1 MLSSSPQRKFSL
13 ILVVISSSSPDSN
26 YCPLNHAAEMGM
38 PSFLPL
44 ILKWVGES
52 ALIFFFL
59 LHGSKEQL

>member
-1 MLSSSPQRKFSL
+1 
-13 ILVVISSSSPDSN
+13 
-26 YCPLNHAAEMGM
+26 M

-59 LHGSKEQL
+59 LHGSKEHNKPHGVRLKAFSYALSLACQSP